1 MDLIFSHIGQNPTIR
16 LLSHTHRRMKD
27 VQYTRQI
34 RPKDSHLFL
43 LGRIIWKKSPESD
56 QRSTWRTSE
65 GGGRAN
71 LCSVPAPQSRASS
84 LQKTAS
90 AINEPETFSPR
101 AYPQTVC
108 TAMAPE
114 PLLKSTFEAYAP
126 EYLGTQRGTITKVC
140 PFPSA
145 EYWRQRPV
153 IFPSCAVSSGSGASL
168 PASLWGVL
176 CCLEGIKGIIGRE
189 SAWCLAWS
197 CRGGLSPGWE
207 DEG

>member
-1 MDLIFSHIGQNPTIR
+1 MEGERICAPFR
-16 LLSHTHRRMKD
+16 LLHNLGHHLCKKPHCRFF
-27 VQYTRQI
+27 VFFLAAAL
-34 RPKDSHLFL
+34 PKF
-43 LGRIIWKKSPESD
+43 I
-56 QRSTWRTSE
+56 
-65 GGGRAN
+65 
-71 LCSVPAPQSRASS
+71 
-84 LQKTAS
+84 S
-90 AINEPETFSPR
+90 AINEPETFRPTR

-145 EYWRQRPV
+145 DYWRQRPV
-153 IFPSCAVSSGSGASL
+153 IFPSCAVSGSGASL